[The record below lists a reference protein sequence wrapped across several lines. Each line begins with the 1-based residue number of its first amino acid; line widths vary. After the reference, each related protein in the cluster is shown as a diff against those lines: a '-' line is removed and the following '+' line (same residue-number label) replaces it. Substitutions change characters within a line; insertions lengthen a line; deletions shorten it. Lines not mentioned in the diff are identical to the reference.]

1 MALPKKFRFTS
12 KAEINSLFSNAK
24 RRTSPLFTLLLRNN
38 TNNGLRLAVLVT
50 KKVDKRSTQRN
61 ILKRKFN
68 EIFQL
73 LIQKRAP
80 KPAEIVIIPK
90 KKAIR
95 ESKEKIETEIKNMLI
110 KEGVIRA

>member
-12 KAEINSLFSNAK
+12 KTEINNLFSDSK

-68 EIFQL
+68 QRLQL
-73 LIQKRAP
+73 LMQKHTY

-90 KKAIR
+90 KKALR
-95 ESKEKIETEIKNMLI
+95 ESKEKIEAEITNMLI
-110 KEGVIRA
+110 KEGVISA